1 MIALTNDAA
10 TVIVDPAAGGRIASI
25 TVAGRD
31 VLVTGS
37 ASDQPMM
44 WGAFPMVPWAGRV
57 RRGRF
62 SFEDR
67 DYELEVNLAP
77 HAIHG
82 TGFTRPWRVE
92 ADGSLSLD
100 LGDGWPF
107 GGVARQHFELH
118 DDHLVC
124 ALQVEAADRPM
135 PAQVGWHPWFRKP
148 DHLQFEAEHM
158 YARDDDGI
166 PTGALVP
173 PVTGPWDDCF
183 TDVVQPIELHYADMN
198 DSDVTSR
205 KQAEVTLMVSSSCDH
220 WVVYDQPEHAT
231 CVEPQSGPPDGFTL
245 RPEVLAPGET
255 LRHTMTIAWSIR

>member
-1 MIALTNDAA
+1 MIELTNDAA
-10 TVIVDPAAGGRIASI
+10 TVIVHPAAGGRIASI
-25 TVAGRD
+25 TIAERD

-37 ASDQPMM
+37 PSDQPMM

-92 ADGSLSLD
+92 PDGSLCVD

-124 ALQVEAADRPM
+124 VMEVEAGDRPM

-148 DHLQFEAEHM
+148 EQLRFEAEHM
-158 YARDDDGI
+158 YRRDDDGI

-173 PVTGPWDDCF
+173 PDAGPWDDCF
-183 TDVVQPIELHYADMN
+183 TGVVQPIELRYPD
-198 DSDVTSR
+198 
-205 KQAEVTLMVSSSCDH
+205 VTLMVSSSCDH

-245 RPEVLAPGET
+245 CPQVLAPDET
-255 LRHTMTIAWSIR
+255 LRHTMTIAWSVR